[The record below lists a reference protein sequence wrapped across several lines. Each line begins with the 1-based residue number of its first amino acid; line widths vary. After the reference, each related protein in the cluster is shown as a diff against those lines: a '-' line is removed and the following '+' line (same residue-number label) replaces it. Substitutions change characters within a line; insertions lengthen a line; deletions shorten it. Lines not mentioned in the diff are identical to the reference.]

1 MYQKFFSARSERDAR
16 WAVFGWIAGTLVLE
30 TVIITIAV
38 LGSATLRTDLPRE
51 IIPLT
56 ARKRLPELVGAILL
70 GAVFAK
76 VISTAN
82 NYLFSPASNLI
93 HDVYKRFIDPEASER
108 RTLFVS
114 RALVIAL
121 GAFALLQAAY
131 FKSILKAAL
140 YAYTVYGAA
149 VTPSVMAVFF
159 WKRANKAGAISS
171 IVLGTVI
178 TVAWQILDIQWLDAV
193 YPALGVSVLALVV
206 VSLATAPPTRANLEP
221 FEK

>member
-1 MYQKFFSARSERDAR
+1 M
-16 WAVFGWIAGTLVLE
+16 
-30 TVIITIAV
+30 
-38 LGSATLRTDLPRE
+38 
-51 IIPLT
+51 
-56 ARKRLPELVGAILL
+56 RLPELVGAILL
-70 GAVFAK
+70 GGVFAK

-93 HDVYKRFIDPEASER
+93 HDVYKRFIDPQASER
-108 RTLFVS
+108 RTLIVS
-114 RALVIAL
+114 RVLVIAL

-131 FKSILKAAL
+131 FESVLKAAL

-171 IVLGTVI
+171 VALGTLI
-178 TVAWQILDIQWLDAV
+178 TVAWNILQTRWPDGLDAVYPRLSELDAV